1 MVETLTGERSF
12 GEAASPAPAHP
23 ARHGWERW
31 SRQWGGAVLGLLAA
45 ACIGGPDPTPP
56 ARSAPADTSS
66 SPEASSVGAP
76 AGPAGPAPRTA
87 AAVERAYRQFW
98 ATAQAVD
105 QRPPERWRPI
115 LSTVA
120 AEPLLDQLLDGL
132 ADQRRNG
139 TVMYG
144 TVIPRPT
151 VAQIARGRATVMD
164 CQDASRSG
172 ELDADT
178 GAIQRVGTARTPVAA
193 VLRYDAQ
200 ARAWRVTE
208 ARYLAEPC

>member
-1 MVETLTGERSF
+1 
-12 GEAASPAPAHP
+12 
-23 ARHGWERW
+23 
-31 SRQWGGAVLGLLAA
+31 
-45 ACIGGPDPTPP
+45 
-56 ARSAPADTSS
+56 
-66 SPEASSVGAP
+66 
-76 AGPAGPAPRTA
+76 
-87 AAVERAYRQFW
+87 VERAYRQFW

-132 ADQRRNG
+132 ADQRQNG

-144 TVIPRPT
+144 TVTPRPT
-151 VAQIARGRATVMD
+151 IAQITGGRATVMD

-178 GAIQRVGTARTPVAA
+178 GAIQRVGTSRTPVAA
-193 VLRYDAQ
+193 VLRYDTD
-200 ARAWRVTE
+200 ARTWRVTE